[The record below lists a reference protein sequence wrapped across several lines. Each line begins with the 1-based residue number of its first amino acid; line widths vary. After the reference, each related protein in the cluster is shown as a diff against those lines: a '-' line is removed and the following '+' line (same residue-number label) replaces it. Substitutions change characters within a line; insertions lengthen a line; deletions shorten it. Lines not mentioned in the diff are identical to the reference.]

1 MAAADGKTVERDT
14 KGTEHQEI
22 GPLSPLIILQ
32 TVTRTH
38 VSRCVCVVPSCTR
51 KRLAII
57 NFDRKKRKK
66 KLKITEV
73 FTRYQKKMYSSVE
86 AMLQTCECN

>member
-22 GPLSPLIILQ
+22 GPLSPLITLQ
-32 TVTRTH
+32 TVTRTQG
-38 VSRCVCVVPSCTR
+38 VLCVVPSCTR

-57 NFDRKKRKK
+57 NFDRKKSKK

-73 FTRYQKKMYSSVE
+73 FTRYQRKMYSSVE